1 VKPTVNMHMVT
12 GVGARLRSV
21 ATGSRP
27 GFAGFQ
33 REVAQLMLGSAAG
46 RFIAAAALPVIT
58 RLFAPS
64 DFQVFGVYMAV
75 VTTVAIAACLRLE
88 ILLPLAKSEPEA
100 SDLFMLSMLAA
111 TAVCLG
117 MTALVCGWPDGV
129 SRALGVSSDSRWL
142 PLLPVG
148 VFGAAVYSACK
159 YWATRHRRFRSVAV
173 SRVTQ
178 ATAAAAVGVVA
189 GLLGAGPVG
198 LILSGIVNLVA
209 GCGRFLSDMLASD
222 RLSFGQPSARR
233 LQQTLC
239 AHRRHAFFSTVESL
253 ANVAGAQLPVLAVAA
268 WSGAEAGHLAVAM
281 QILVLP
287 MALLGTGV
295 GQVYLSRAAEA
306 RANGQLAAL
315 TVDSMR
321 PLVVAGI
328 APILVAG
335 LVAPVIV
342 PVVLGAPWA
351 RTGEMLLV
359 MAPWTAM
366 QIVVSPVSMAIYVT
380 SHQRLMLALTLF
392 GCILRLGATIAVA
405 WLGFPEWMVATLAWA
420 SAVYYAVLLAVV
432 LRITGTTWGE
442 ARSLG
447 RPLAFAAL
455 LLCVVVGRG
464 IVGSVSSP

>member
-1 VKPTVNMHMVT
+1 
-12 GVGARLRSV
+12 
-21 ATGSRP
+21 
-27 GFAGFQ
+27 
-33 REVAQLMLGSAAG
+33 
-46 RFIAAAALPVIT
+46 
-58 RLFAPS
+58 
-64 DFQVFGVYMAV
+64 
-75 VTTVAIAACLRLE
+75 
-88 ILLPLAKSEPEA
+88 
-100 SDLFMLSMLAA
+100 
-111 TAVCLG
+111 
-117 MTALVCGWPDGV
+117 
-129 SRALGVSSDSRWL
+129 
-142 PLLPVG
+142 
-148 VFGAAVYSACK
+148 
-159 YWATRHRRFRSVAV
+159 
-173 SRVTQ
+173 
-178 ATAAAAVGVVA
+178 
-189 GLLGAGPVG
+189 
-198 LILSGIVNLVA
+198 
-209 GCGRFLSDMLASD
+209 
-222 RLSFGQPSARR
+222 
-233 LQQTLC
+233 
-239 AHRRHAFFSTVESL
+239 
-253 ANVAGAQLPVLAVAA
+253 
-268 WSGAEAGHLAVAM
+268 
-281 QILVLP
+281 
-287 MALLGTGV
+287 
-295 GQVYLSRAAEA
+295 VYLSRAAEA

-392 GCILRLGATIAVA
+392 GCTLRLGATVAVA

-432 LRITGTTWGE
+432 LRITGTTWVE